1 MKRFTLPLTATM
13 AVAISLSSG
22 CNREPAQPAAATTNE
37 SSGPAATNRIDIPSS
52 VRHNLGITFA
62 KVESRA
68 VTRTL
73 RVPGRFELIPT
84 ARREYRAAMPGRV
97 EVLVAQYQAVAAGTP
112 LYRLES
118 PRLRELQGQL
128 NEARALVRL
137 AQAGADSIGPLLEAH
152 EKHHVEIDKAVTLW
166 TQRVT
171 QLDELQSAGTVRAD
185 DLVQAKASLA
195 MSRAEFA
202 ETLEKE
208 AGLTARKTEVAAQ
221 LESGKARYALL
232 LSTAAAMTG
241 LSVEQLTAESDGV
254 PAWQSLSSI
263 EARAVAPGIVDELHV
278 TSGAWIDEN
287 ASFGSTVQPQQVRF
301 RARALQSDLGRLS
314 DGLKASIVAP
324 TGGSLSSSDAM
335 DGTMA
340 LAPTAS
346 ADRRTIE
353 LVVIPTQVKPWARA
367 GVSAFVEITVS
378 GNEREELAIPLACV
392 AKDGTQSIIFRR
404 DPKDP
409 NKAIRMEADL
419 GMDDG
424 KWIVIRSGVKQGD
437 EIVSDGV
444 YQLMVA
450 TSGSITKGGHFHPD
464 GTFHEGE
471 D

>member
-1 MKRFTLPLTATM
+1 MKRFSIHLTAAL
-13 AVAISLSSG
+13 AVAATSLLPG
-22 CNREPAQPAAATTNE
+22 CNREPAQSAATPKQ
-37 SSGPAATNRIDIPSS
+37 SSGPAPTNRIDIPSN
-52 VRHNLGITFA
+52 VRQNLGITFA
-62 KVESRA
+62 KVENRA

-73 RVPGRFELIPT
+73 RVPGRFELMPT
-84 ARREYRAAMPGRV
+84 ARREYRVAMPGKV
-97 EVLVAQYQAVAAGTP
+97 EVLVSQYQTVQAGTP

-118 PRLRELQGQL
+118 PRLREMQGQL

-152 EKHHVEIDKAVTLW
+152 KEHYDEIEKAVAVW
-166 TQRVT
+166 TQRLK
-171 QLDELQSAGTVRAD
+171 QLEDLQSSGTVRAD

-195 MSRAEFA
+195 TSRAEFA
-202 ETLEKE
+202 ETQEKKAE
-208 AGLTARKTEVAAQ
+208 LAAKKSEVAAQ

-232 LSTAAAMTG
+232 LATAAAMTG
-241 LSVEQLTAESDGV
+241 QSVEQLSVETAGV
-254 PAWQSLSSI
+254 PAWQSLSSF
-263 EARAVAPGIVDELHV
+263 EVRAVAPGILDELRA
-278 TSGAWIDEN
+278 TSGAWLDDN

-335 DGTMA
+335 TGTIA

-353 LVVIPTQVKPWARA
+353 LVVTPAEVKPWARA

-378 GNEREELAIPLACV
+378 GKEREELAIPLACV

-424 KWIVIRSGVKQGD
+424 KWIVIRTGVKEGD